1 LDTFRPTL
9 IIEGTTSG
17 VGKTTISLA
26 IMHALKNKKPLTVQS
41 FKIGPDFIDP
51 SYYRIIT
58 GKESRTLDR
67 WFMGK
72 DGIVSTVQNAAGNA
86 DIAVI
91 EGVMGLFDG
100 MSGKNDFASTAFKMF
115 ILNKIK

>member
-1 LDTFRPTL
+1 
-9 IIEGTTSG
+9 
-17 VGKTTISLA
+17 
-26 IMHALKNKKPLTVQS
+26 
-41 FKIGPDFIDP
+41 
-51 SYYRIIT
+51 
-58 GKESRTLDR
+58 
-67 WFMGK
+67 MGK
-72 DGIVSTVQNAAGNA
+72 DGIVSTVQNAAENA